1 MIKTN
6 WKDNFKNFEEG
17 VLKQYPYIWLKMAK
31 NQGVDVSCNFL
42 SNFKQF
48 SLHLF
53 DSLAAGE
60 WYHHLAKLFIFHMIF
75 VLKCVRNQL
84 LSGPKSTFQKNCE

>member
-1 MIKTN
+1 MIRTN

-31 NQGVDVSCNFL
+31 NQGVDVSCNFS
-42 SNFKQF
+42 SNLKQF
-48 SLHLF
+48 SLHLL

-60 WYHHLAKLFIFHMIF
+60 WYHHLAKLFFFHMIYD
-75 VLKCVRNQL
+75 L
-84 LSGPKSTFQKNCE
+84 LYYHNRCSSNSSLHVSGQM